1 MARITQ
7 RPAARRDLIQHF
19 LYLAEHA
26 GLETAERFR
35 QAAQH
40 TYEELADMPQIGAP
54 GKVPQ
59 GRFAGVRMWRVRG
72 FEHYLIFYRP
82 LADGVQIER
91 VIHAAQD
98 YQRILGR

>member
-19 LYLAEHA
+19 VYLAEHA
-26 GLETAERFR
+26 GLETAQRFR
-35 QAAQH
+35 QAAEQ
-40 TYEELADMPQIGAP
+40 TYTELANMPQMGVP
-54 GKVPQ
+54 GKVRQ
-59 GRFAGVRMWRVRG
+59 GRYAGVRLWRVRG
-72 FEHYLIFYRP
+72 FENYLIFYRP
-82 LADGVQIER
+82 LTDGVQIER